1 MQVEGRALAKTLTRG
16 RFLLHCTGLARADQ
30 EAVDVVWARDRFRLG
45 AVAFELGPDAGE
57 GEQRP
62 VVIEREPNHVRSFAE
77 MEPVQVRAYAFW
89 I

>member
-1 MQVEGRALAKTLTRG
+1 MDRLNDCVRRG
-16 RFLLHCTGLARADQ
+16 CQ
-30 EAVDVVWARDRFRLG
+30 EAVDEVRPRDRLG
-45 AVAFELGPDAGE
+45 LGAAVAFELGPDAGE